1 VTAKE
6 WGERVSV
13 WSTDQPCENVVG
25 EVRLLIAN
33 LADQEECSVRLAGHL
48 QRAEAELDEEEK
60 GWLDQATRDAAEIVR
75 LEGERDRLSMVNE
88 HCVVGWDGEKA
99 RAEKAE
105 AERDRLRDALGNA
118 MVALRNAT
126 DGLGDQR
133 SIDEG
138 RAMVIAYCSER
149 KAEEALAGSK
159 EGAP

>member
-1 VTAKE
+1 M
-6 WGERVSV
+6 

-48 QRAEAELDEEEK
+48 QE
-60 GWLDQATRDAAEIVR
+60 
-75 LEGERDRLSMVNE
+75 
-88 HCVVGWDGEKA
+88 
-99 RAEKAE
+99 AE

-149 KAEEALAGSK
+149 KAEEALAGSR